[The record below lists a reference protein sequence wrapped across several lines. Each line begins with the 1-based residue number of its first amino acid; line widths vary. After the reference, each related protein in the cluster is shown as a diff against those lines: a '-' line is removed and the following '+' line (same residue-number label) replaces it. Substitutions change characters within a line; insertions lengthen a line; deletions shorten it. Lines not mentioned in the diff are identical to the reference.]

1 MIEIFNMHLNA
12 SSPVKFIRL
21 DENFVY
27 CTNDMA
33 RSEHVLRQTTRR
45 QKKKKHDFNK
55 SGVEQRSLRE
65 SHPFSM
71 CGDEMI

>member
-1 MIEIFNMHLNA
+1 MTWLEVNMFYDKQHE
-12 SSPVKFIRL
+12 
-21 DENFVY
+21 D
-27 CTNDMA
+27 
-33 RSEHVLRQTTRR
+33 
-45 QKKKKHDFNK
+45 KKKHDFNK